1 MSLGSL
7 VRSKL
12 DKVGRI
18 GIVIEIRDSI
28 FVEDVRC
35 EIWDYPAF
43 MRVLYADGTVEMN
56 PIELYEVING

>member
-1 MSLGSL
+1 VSLGSL

-12 DKVGRI
+12 DKDNRI
-18 GIVIEIRDSI
+18 GIVIEIKNSI

-43 MRVLYADGTVEMN
+43 LRVLYADGTVEIN
-56 PIELYEVING
+56 PIELYEVINV